1 MDFIDNLAAAGK
13 EAAVKAKD
21 TAEILKWRAKIGLE
35 KDKMNKTYEAIGRLF
50 VSRHVECRSAEF
62 CDCGA

>member
-21 TAEILKWRAKIGLE
+21 TAEILKWRAK
-35 KDKMNKTYEAIGRLF
+35 N
-50 VSRHVECRSAEF
+50 RS
-62 CDCGA
+62 